1 MQLVRL
7 GPKPR
12 QALSS
17 VEALCCLS
25 DSIVLAG
32 GPEGRV
38 LALDVQSRWLPALHI
53 NAALTGPLRDTVVPL
68 QQGAT
73 KPMILDRR

>member
-1 MQLVRL
+1 MQVSTQSMQLVKL

-32 GPEGRV
+32 GPEGRM
-38 LALDVQSRWLPALHI
+38 LALDVQARWLPALHI
-53 NAALTGPLRDTVVPL
+53 NAAFSGPLLCTDCPYN
-68 QQGAT
+68 
-73 KPMILDRR
+73 KES